1 MLPDIPEK
9 KYYKIGEVSR
19 IFGLEPH
26 VLRFW
31 ETEFSSVRPKK
42 DSGNQRLYQR
52 KDLESIARIKQLLY
66 EEKFTIAGAREK
78 LKESD
83 SVEPQSSEPAKDSLR
98 PDIEEKLVKI
108 KKGLVEIRD
117 ILSSP
122 PSKL

>member
-1 MLPDIPEK
+1 MFPDIPEK

-52 KDLESIARIKQLLY
+52 KDLQSIARIKELLY

-78 LKESD
+78 LKEVDLVVAQDIQPSKGTCD
-83 SVEPQSSEPAKDSLR
+83 
-98 PDIEEKLVKI
+98 PDIAEKLLEL
-108 KKGLVEIRD
+108 KKGLLEIRD
-117 ILSSP
+117 ILS
-122 PSKL
+122 